1 MGGGRGP
8 LCVAM
13 SNRPHRRRVLLQ
25 VGGCLL
31 GAALLVAFAIVS
43 SPQRTPRAVS
53 REPLA
58 LVPAPLPPDALG
70 AAGAADPEAMLPNL
84 EAGGWIQA
92 FDQPTGSQP
101 GRLLQQY
108 RFVRLDPNPAGVPPG
123 FVRMDDPKAE
133 FYLSDHRVVTLS
145 GKSALAYMPHRV
157 LESGTI
163 TGTALIKVFEPPRG
177 LLLDEAR
184 DKPLLV
190 IHTAQ
195 ATFDN
200 ILGEVRCP
208 ERVRIESLSM
218 EMVGETLSIL
228 INDHGPKLR
237 MTLEVE
243 RLDHLR
249 IARSAP
255 ETRPTGTAAAPAPA
269 VTAPSPAPAPPSAS
283 PAAPPA
289 DADPQIYRLTLHEH
303 VRIQEGIGARIATG
317 DELVLLF
324 SPESRDLLPRV
335 AAGGDRSSFAGARRA
350 GGWGLEAKLDL
361 SPILFLGAGT
371 PPSIAP
377 NLRADDIYVTC
388 TGSLTM
394 VPVSDPA
401 DAAALSSPQ
410 DARMTLTGQPVELLD
425 REAPARVT
433 CGKLVY
439 RALDERIELDGSPE
453 HPLLVRTPKAHVA
466 SQGFWMRGEQAGFTG
481 RGSLTGWRGDDA
493 ALDAYFGGPPGSA
506 APEQALH
513 ATWTEG
519 LDLDLG
525 EAGPSGEIELR
536 AATFR
541 GDVVARAETGELT
554 AGRVRVGMERDPGG
568 VTRPS
573 EVEASGNVSASDR
586 RFVLWSDSLR
596 ATFQTLEAEATGP
609 GAAQAGEYQLDH
621 AIAEGDAQVLLPGGA
636 RAFGERLTASGGG
649 RHVELTG
656 SDVALASR
664 QMLIEH
670 GHRVLVDK
678 QDRSVEW
685 EGPGQARLYLE
696 PPALENAGRIA
707 RSALDRPARA
717 TVSWRG
723 SMTYDEGS
731 ATARA
736 IGGVSAVE
744 EHSPLERT
752 TVDAPEMVVHLVEGQ
767 SPSGAETGDAHRAV
781 QRIEAIGGAKLEQ
794 RSWLRP
800 DRGDE
805 PRIFYLAS
813 ERLEYDEQTGNALV
827 PGPGEMLIQ
836 DPRPPERATLLGSRG
851 TTSFRWVTR
860 LTMTRREGS
869 LDEYDILMLDGIE
882 MRHRATDGGAVTL
895 ACNRVEAFVDLSR
908 GAAAAPASPPAGGQA
923 LRRLRA
929 RDEVFLRTPERDIEC
944 GMLDYDAAARVMDLL
959 AAPGGAV
966 TVTTR
971 ATAQQ
976 VRFERAGWD
985 LATDTVRAVSVSGG
999 G

>member
-31 GAALLVAFAIVS
+31 GAALLVAFAIIS
-43 SPQRTPRAVS
+43 SPQRTQRATP

-92 FDQPTGSQP
+92 FDQPTGNQP

-108 RFVRLDPNPAGVPPG
+108 RFERLDPNPAGVPPG

-145 GKSALAYMPHRV
+145 GESALAYMPHRV

-163 TGTALIKVFEPPRG
+163 TGTALIKVFEPPPG

-249 IARSAP
+249 IARSAA
-255 ETRPTGTAAAPAPA
+255 EKRPSGTAAAPAPPVPLPA
-269 VTAPSPAPAPPSAS
+269 PAPAPPSAT

-289 DADPQIYRLTLHEH
+289 DADVQIYRLTLHEH

-335 AAGGDRSSFAGARRA
+335 AEIKTPGVLLG
-350 GGWGLEAKLDL
+350 
-361 SPILFLGAGT
+361 LGAGV

-377 NLRADDIYVTC
+377 DLRADDIYVTC

-401 DAAALSSPQ
+401 EAAALSSPQ
-410 DARMTLTGQPVELLD
+410 DARMTLIGQPVELLD

-439 RALDERIELDGSPE
+439 RALDERLELDGSPE
-453 HPLLVRTPKAHVA
+453 HALLVRTPKAHVA
-466 SQGFWMRGEQAGFTG
+466 SQGFWMRGEQAAFTG

-493 ALDAYFGGPPGSA
+493 AIDAYFVGPQGSA

-519 LDLDLG
+519 LDLDLAKG
-525 EAGPSGEIELR
+525 KPSGEIELR

-541 GDVVARAETGELT
+541 GDVVARAETGELS
-554 AGRVRVGMERDPGG
+554 AGRVRVGMERDAAG

-573 EVEASGNVSASDR
+573 EVEASGSVSATDR
-586 RFVLWSDSLR
+586 RYTLWSDRLLVAFR
-596 ATFQTLEAEATGP
+596 PANGVTDP
-609 GAAQAGEYQLDH
+609 DAAPSSEYELDH
-621 AIAEGDAQVLLPGGA
+621 AIAEGDAQVMLPGGA
-636 RAFGERLTASGGG
+636 RAFGDRLAAGGGG

-656 SDVALASR
+656 QDVALASR

-670 GHRVLVDK
+670 GRHVLVDT
-678 QDRSVEW
+678 QERSVRW
-685 EGPGQARLYLE
+685 EGPGQARLHDGSLPE
-696 PPALENAGRIA
+696 HAGRMP

-717 TVSWRG
+717 TVAWKG
-723 SMTYDEGS
+723 SMSYDEASGI
-731 ATARA
+731 ARA
-736 IGGVSAVE
+736 TGGVSAVE
-744 EHSPLERT
+744 RGPLDRT
-752 TVDAPEMVVHLVEGQ
+752 TVDASEMVVHLVEGQ
-767 SPSGAETGDAHRAV
+767 SPPGEETGEAHRTV

-800 DRGDE
+800 DHGDE

-813 ERLEYDEQTGNALV
+813 ERLEYDQLTGNAIV

-836 DPRPPERATLLGSRG
+836 DPRPSERATLLGSRG

-860 LTMTRREGS
+860 LTMTRRKGS

-895 ACNRVEAFVDLSR
+895 GCNRVEALVELAR
-908 GAAAAPASPPAGGQA
+908 GAAANPASPPSGGQT